1 MSKGLFQCDS
11 IRAEYKWDEN
21 KGRIPD
27 RYLITLSNVGEM
39 EWDRGKDGIW
49 IVGDGISIELNTPVE
64 ACELG
69 KKYWL
74 ELKEFDGTI
83 DVQDTDDLFEDPDSQ
98 APVEM

>member
-1 MSKGLFQCDS
+1 MPKGLFQCDS

-21 KGRIPD
+21 KGRIPE

-49 IVGDGISIELNTPVE
+49 IVGDGIFIELNTPVE

-74 ELKEFDGTI
+74 ELKEFDGII
-83 DVQDTDDLFEDPDSQ
+83 DVEDKDGLYSGQAFDEPTD
-98 APVEM
+98 M